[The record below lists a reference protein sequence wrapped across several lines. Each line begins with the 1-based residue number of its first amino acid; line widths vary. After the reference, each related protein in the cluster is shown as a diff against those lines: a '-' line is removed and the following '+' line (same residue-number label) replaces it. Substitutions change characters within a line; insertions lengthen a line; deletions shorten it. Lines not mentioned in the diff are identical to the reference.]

1 MKMISAKEAKNA
13 FGQLIESAL
22 VEPIAVAKHGRPVV
36 VVMRFDDFE
45 RLTGRAQAQGQKPTL
60 NP

>member
-1 MKMISAKEAKNA
+1 MKMISAREAKNA

-22 VEPIAVAKHGRPVV
+22 VEPIVVAKHGRPIV

-45 RLTGRAQAQGQKPTL
+45 RLTQEAPIEDQKPTQ
-60 NP
+60 NA